1 MSKRFLVAGV
11 WGGAVLIVWVFV
23 VDGLLGVERSVEMKR
38 IPNERVVYETLRR
51 NIAEPGGYLCNPEL
65 TPDRVYPGDAPVFA
79 IRYSGVGHA
88 SAGQEMLIGLLVC
101 LVAPVLG
108 AWLLSKTSAET
119 QASYPQKVLFFVVLG
134 VVVALFGDI
143 GRFGIGGYPMRDA
156 LALALRDT
164 ASWALVGLVVAWRI
178 RRVVVAEG

>member
-11 WGGAVLIVWVFV
+11 WGGVVLIVWVFV
-23 VDGLLGVERSVEMKR
+23 VDGLLGVKRSIEMR
-38 IPNERVVYETLRR
+38 QVPNERVVYETLRQ

-65 TPDRVYPGDAPVFA
+65 TPDGVYPGEAPVFA

-88 SAGQEMLIGLLVC
+88 SAGQEMLTGLLVC
-101 LVAPVLG
+101 LIAPMLG
-108 AWLLSKTSAET
+108 AWLLSTASEAT
-119 QASYPQKVLFFVVLG
+119 RASYCRSVFFFLVLG
-134 VVVALFGDI
+134 ILVALFGDV

-164 ASWALVGLVVAWRI
+164 LAWTLVGVVVAWRSP
-178 RRVVVAEG
+178 RVAPATR